1 MNILYRCTA
10 LALLIAA
17 PALLGQRAT
26 LPADRVA
33 EIEALVRAEMARQ
46 KIPMVTAAIAWRGRL
61 AWSGAY
67 GYADLENK
75 VRATPDTVHRL
86 GSISK
91 PITAVA
97 ALQLYEAGKLDLD
110 APVQQYVPEFPEK
123 EAPITV
129 RLLLCHQSGIRHY
142 QNREE
147 VDSTRHYEGI
157 TPALGIFA
165 ADPLVAVPGTT
176 FSYTT
181 YGYNLLGA
189 VVERAAGMPF
199 MSYLTERVFAPTGM
213 LTARDDHPYAI
224 IRNRARGYAL
234 TEEGELRN
242 CNLADTSNKV
252 PGGGMVSTAT
262 DLIRFALAV
271 RDGKLL
277 RPSTVE
283 LMWTPQKLSD
293 GKATEYGLGWFVR
306 EAGGRKLVLHSG
318 GQQGTSTVLA
328 LLPGDGVAVAVLTN
342 LERAELGPL
351 LQGILQ
357 VLLR

>member
-1 MNILYRCTA
+1 MNTLHQRSA
-10 LALLIAA
+10 VALLIAA
-17 PALLGQRAT
+17 AAAVAQQGV
-26 LPADRVA
+26 LPAERVS
-33 EIEALVRAEMARQ
+33 EIEALVRTEMARQ
-46 KIPMVTAAIAWRGRL
+46 KIPMVTTAIAWRGRL
-61 AWSGAY
+61 TWSGAF
-67 GYADLENK
+67 GYADVENK

-110 APVQQYVPEFPEK
+110 APVQKYVPEFPEK

-129 RLLLCHQSGIRHY
+129 RMLLCHQSGIRHY
-142 QNREE
+142 QNRDE

-157 TPALGIFA
+157 ASALGIFA
-165 ADPLVAVPGTT
+165 KDPLVAVPGTK

-199 MSYLTERVFAPTGM
+199 MTYLKERIFVPAGM

-224 IRNRARGYAL
+224 IPNRARGYAL
-234 TEEGELRN
+234 TDDGELRN

-252 PGGGMVSTAT
+252 PGGGMVSSAA
-262 DLIRFALAV
+262 DLIRFAVAV
-271 RDGKLL
+271 RNGELL
-277 RPSTVE
+277 RPSTLE

-293 GKATEYGLGWFVR
+293 GKPTEYGLGWFVR
-306 EAGGRKLVLHSG
+306 EASGRKLVLHSG
-318 GQQGTSTVLA
+318 GQQGTSTVVG
-328 LLPGDGVAVAVLTN
+328 LLPGDGTAVAVLTN

-357 VLLR
+357 ILFR